1 MLVRKSKIILKNRID
16 VKAGKLTFGQR
27 IALGKIIEKGGNEY
41 LMMKQIIKAMHD
53 VDVKRKDII
62 RLKPYIVEIIE
73 GLAYWIE
80 KEIELLNYEPTAEE
94 IQAGIS
100 ELSGKIGN
108 FGTIKSL
115 AKNYSREPDEIL
127 KWEYGKVFGILY
139 TDLEEYKFQKRY
151 NKIIE
156 SKFKKK

>member
-1 MLVRKSKIILKNRID
+1 M
-16 VKAGKLTFGQR
+16 KAGKLTFGQR